1 MTVSLNERQYKILA
15 EKREAFESAKNT
27 STYTGL
33 TPDWKRRFAV
43 VYGELFGMNAKALN
57 YQCGGCLLGALK
69 QFQPLMVEFENR
81 QAVADQSIPA
91 PSASQADHDTMPDA
105 QVKELEK
112 LEQQDQEQVL
122 ALVAKVAEEQN
133 SNSNATKES
142 RAARLINQ
150 SRNRHR
156 R

>member
-81 QAVADQSIPA
+81 QAVADQDAPA
-91 PSASQADHDTMPDA
+91 PSASQPDQNQDA

-112 LEQQDQEQVL
+112 QEQQDQEQVL

-142 RAARLINQ
+142 RATRLINQ
-150 SRNRHR
+150 SRNRHHR